1 MKKQIIKKGRK
12 SLCFLKWF
20 IFAKHKNTYTQKIK
34 IHKSMLSTDDSCDSG
49 WSKLWG
55 IALGHL
61 HWNNSYRFVYRVIQD
76 ELILGY
82 YAYIG
87 GISPQKNKNQKGSF
101 DIRVDI
107 DDELEMIINIH
118 EKAVIL
124 ELRNLTSDKDTF
136 AALSPPNG
144 WKFPRTYCFPNIKCD
159 ATENIYYN
167 FF

>member
-1 MKKQIIKKGRK
+1 MKKQVIKKGKK
-12 SLCFLKWF
+12 SICHLPK
-20 IFAKHKNTYTQKIK
+20 FANFGDIYSQKIK

-61 HWNNSYRFVYRVIQD
+61 HWHNSYRFVYRVIQD
-76 ELILGY
+76 ELVIGY

-87 GISPQKNKNQKGSF
+87 GVSPQKNKNQKGSF

-107 DDELEMIINIH
+107 GDELEMIVYFKKNKEVALTLHNINTSQI
-118 EKAVIL
+118 ETIVL
-124 ELRNLTSDKDTF
+124 EYPK
-136 AALSPPNG
+136 G

-159 ATENIYYN
+159 ATENIYYD
-167 FF
+167 FFF